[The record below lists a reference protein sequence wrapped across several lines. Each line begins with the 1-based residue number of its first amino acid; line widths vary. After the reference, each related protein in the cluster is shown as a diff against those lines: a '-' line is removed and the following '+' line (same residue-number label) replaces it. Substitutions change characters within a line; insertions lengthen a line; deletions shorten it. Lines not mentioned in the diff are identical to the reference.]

1 MFCSTMPPKTMK
13 TRRATVRDSK
23 GHLDTQSNSRFF
35 ALPPEIRLHIY
46 EIALLRNI
54 EVDYKG
60 DKSVHEKGDS
70 SARQQ
75 NNDSD
80 SEKLEEEEEEKD
92 NLPLTTYLW

>member
-1 MFCSTMPPKTMK
+1 MQYNAPQNHENKKSD
-13 TRRATVRDSK
+13 RQRLQ